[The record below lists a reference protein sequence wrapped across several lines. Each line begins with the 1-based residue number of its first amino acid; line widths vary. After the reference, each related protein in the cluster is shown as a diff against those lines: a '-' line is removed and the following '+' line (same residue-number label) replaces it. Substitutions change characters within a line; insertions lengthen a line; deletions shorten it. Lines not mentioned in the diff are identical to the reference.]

1 MSDTHPPQP
10 LPRLR
15 NSIVVPAQVD
25 SRLAEPATPFSDDIE
40 PEPMSFA
47 PRRLRF
53 SDAPAGYGGAQGAYG
68 GAYGGDQIEFEVVTA
83 RFRSIE
89 AFRRNATIRVPRE
102 DALALIHATTD
113 EVRARALELPSP
125 QDSARM
131 NALAA
136 SLDKLL
142 ESPIARSYL
151 GRPEISH
158 ELATYLRRY
167 RAVSAGPNGNRET
180 RDIVLKASVTAIHV
194 APCLGYWRACSIV
207 PDEVRPFFSAE
218 NVFGSVF
225 RIAKERRPPW
235 VDRLLARYTTITT
248 DLTNRQGK
256 HGPIPIQTRNPIL
269 WPWCKFNIKNVTYK
283 AYRSNAALTDAE
295 ETLADIKLVLVLF
308 NVLLDDIADSL
319 QDAEL
324 LQPFLEIPTA
334 GDRLD
339 IAGPDAYTRLRRRLH
354 VLGYP
359 QFEAYFDL
367 AIDCWVES
375 IERLKSIVGPAFED
389 QRVELERDYEL
400 LLGAM
405 RFSADVNTSAAEVFA
420 ASPET
425 LQSRYGCAT
434 IDEILAHNANR
445 AVFFTID
452 QMSLQA
458 FDPERYAQ
466 MRQAGACAS
475 LRETARLFQVM
486 QQTANSLATGARE
499 TDSDDLSNEIFKI
512 ANDRLNEID
521 DWPLPPHVEA
531 LSGASRKDIMLR
543 AFERKKQLKLGW
555 NSHPDGSPEREA
567 ARAEY
572 TALGGDIE
580 RMVEMS
586 GAERH
591 YFEHWWHR
599 REDALD
605 VFYQCE
611 DWIDGAQLVAAN
623 DLVLVL
629 HLMYKGRI

>member
-1 MSDTHPPQP
+1 MSDTHPSDRPQ
-10 LPRLR
+10 PRLR
-15 NSIVVPAQVD
+15 NSIVVPPQVGT
-25 SRLAEPATPFSDDIE
+25 LLTEPAMPFPDDIE

-47 PRRLRF
+47 PRRIRF
-53 SDAPAGYGGAQGAYG
+53 SDAPAGQGDQGG
-68 GAYGGDQIEFEVVTA
+68 YGGDRIEFEVVTA
-83 RFRSIE
+83 RFRSID
-89 AFRRNATIRVPRE
+89 ALRRTATARFPRE
-102 DALALIHATTD
+102 DALALIRATTD
-113 EVRARALELPSP
+113 EVRARALELPSA
-125 QDSARM
+125 QESARM
-131 NALAA
+131 NGLAA

-151 GRPEISH
+151 GRPEISR

-167 RAVSAGPNGNRET
+167 RAVSNGPDGNREV

-194 APCLGYWRACSIV
+194 APCLGYWRACAIV
-207 PDEVRPFFSAE
+207 PDEVKPFLSAE

-248 DLTNRQGK
+248 DLANRPGK
-256 HGPIPIQTRNPIL
+256 HGPIPIQTRNSIL

-283 AYRSNAALTDAE
+283 LYRSDAALVDAE

-308 NVLLDDIADSL
+308 NVLLDDIADCL
-319 QDAEL
+319 QDREL
-324 LQPFLEIPTA
+324 LQIFTQIPSAA
-334 GDRLD
+334 GRVDLARPED
-339 IAGPDAYTRLRRRLH
+339 YTRLRRRLQAM
-354 VLGYP
+354 GYP

-367 AIDCWVES
+367 AVDCWVES
-375 IERLKSIVGPAFED
+375 IGRLRQVVGAGFDEHHA
-389 QRVELERDYEL
+389 QFARDHEL

-405 RFSADVNTSAAEVFA
+405 QFSADVNTSSAEVFA
-420 ASPET
+420 ASDET
-425 LQSRYGCAT
+425 LRSRYGC
-434 IDEILAHNANR
+434 DSFSDILAHNANR

-452 QMSLQA
+452 QMALRA
-458 FDPERYAQ
+458 FDPARHEEMASS
-466 MRQAGACAS
+466 QACES
-475 LRETARLFQVM
+475 YRENALVFQDMHQVG
-486 QQTANSLATGARE
+486 NSLATGARE

-512 ANDRLNEID
+512 ANDRLNQID

-531 LSGASRKDIMLR
+531 LAGASRKDVVLR
-543 AFERKKQLKLGW
+543 AFERKKQLKREW
-555 NSHPDGSPEREA
+555 NRHPDGSPEREG

-572 TALGGDIE
+572 VALGGDIE

-586 GAERH
+586 GAERY

-605 VFYQCE
+605 VFYQCG
-611 DWIDGAQLVAAN
+611 DWIDGSQLVTAN